1 MFCPFCKMPDTK
13 VVDSRLSGETNQVR
27 RRRECVKCAERFTTY
42 EGVELNLPRLVKH
55 DGNRESFDVEKMRSG
70 MQRALEKRP
79 VPAAGVEAAV
89 SRITHLAMVCGEREI
104 PASRVGEW
112 VMSELRA
119 LDQVAYVRFASV
131 YRSFE
136 DVNAFREEIER
147 LEREPSPEES
157 RDQLPLLD
165 PNSLLRDE

>member
-1 MFCPFCKMPDTK
+1 MYCPFCKTPETK
-13 VVDSRLSGETNQVR
+13 VVDSRHSNESNQVR
-27 RRRECVKCAERFTTY
+27 RRRECVQCSERFTTY
-42 EGVELNLPRLVKH
+42 EAIELNLPRVVKQ
-55 DGNRESFDVEKMRSG
+55 DGNRESFDVEKMRAG

-79 VPAAGVEAAV
+79 VAAADVENAI
-89 SRITHLAMVCGEREI
+89 SRIKHLAMVCGEREI
-104 PASRVGEW
+104 QATRVGEW
-112 VMSELRA
+112 VMGELRA

-147 LEREPSPEES
+147 LEREPSPQEH

-165 PNSLLRDE
+165 PQSLRRDS